1 MLLAM
6 PLDVAG
12 AVVLVVASAW
22 LLTLH
27 LINLLLSVVR
37 VAFSASWWLAPTPV
51 GTIRFTAAV
60 SHRVLAGQVA
70 TGALLV
76 GAAYAIKG
84 APALRAGLPFAIGWL
99 SAVCLVSAV
108 ACAIALRTKSVA
120 RSVLHQWMR

>member
-1 MLLAM
+1 MG
-6 PLDVAG
+6 VAE
-12 AVVLVVASAW
+12 AVVLVAASAW

-51 GTIRFTAAV
+51 GTIRFTAAM
-60 SHRVLAGQVA
+60 SHRALAGQVA

-76 GAAYAIKG
+76 GAAFAIKG
-84 APALRAGLPFAIGWL
+84 APALRAGLLFAVGWL
-99 SAVCLVSAV
+99 GVVCLVSAA

-120 RSVLHQWMR
+120 RSVLHRWMR